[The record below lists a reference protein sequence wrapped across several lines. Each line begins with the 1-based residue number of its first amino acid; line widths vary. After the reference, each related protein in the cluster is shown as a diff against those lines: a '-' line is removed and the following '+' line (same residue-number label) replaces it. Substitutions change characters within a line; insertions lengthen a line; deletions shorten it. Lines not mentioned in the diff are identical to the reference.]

1 MSTISSFSQDPSI
14 TGTSLTNLN
23 NANSSDSSSSF
34 STNILRDFARKELID
49 ILDSI
54 RGKKSLVIDPTISG
68 SLSLIAEFSLLK
80 EHGVEN
86 IYHLQPGRFSIQC
99 QHLVYIC
106 RPKMINMKYITDN
119 IHQNSDNPD
128 NAIQYYIYFVPRRT
142 MICERVL
149 EDEGVYGD
157 VTIGEYHLDIVPL
170 DDDLLS
176 MELDNSFKDLFLDGD
191 MTSLYYVAK
200 ALLKLQTIVGI
211 IPKIIGKGK
220 CANYLKDTLFNLRR
234 ELEANHANSISSIP
248 LFPLNSEI
256 DSLIILDRSVDLITP
271 MCTQLTYEGLIDE
284 VYGIK
289 STFVELD
296 SSLVG
301 FSQNNANI
309 SHKLKKIPL
318 NSNDKLFSQLRDMN
332 FAVVGG
338 ILSQVARRIQD
349 DYEGRHQVKT
359 VSQIRDFIG
368 KLNNLRAEHQSLRL
382 HTNMTEEIRKFT
394 LDSDFNKFLE
404 VQQNFVAGIT
414 SHNHVEY
421 IEEMINNQ
429 QSIQQT
435 IRLLSLLSLVSGGIR
450 TKSYEFFRKE
460 IVQTYGYQ
468 HILTLDNLSK
478 IGLFK
483 KYDGTRNMYPYV
495 RKALK
500 LIVDDVDEHNPNDI
514 SYVYSGY
521 APISVRLIQ
530 CACLL
535 SNSKSMPLPSN
546 SSSLFNPTSILSTT
560 NTNTNNSEAN
570 NSSSS
575 YNNNN
580 NNNSSLSNVSWKGW
594 DEVLRYLPGPTFEE
608 EQSVPNNSI
617 YFNKKNQNQRKV
629 SIVLF
634 LGGCTFT
641 EISSLRFLSQQ
652 EDIQRDFIIL
662 TTDIINGNTLV
673 DSLINKVRDEI
684 NHS

>member
-1 MSTISSFSQDPSI
+1 MSTISSFPQESSV
-14 TGTSLTNLN
+14 TGTSITNLN
-23 NANSSDSSSSF
+23 HENSSDSSSF
-34 STNILRDFARKELID
+34 STTILRDFARKELID

-54 RGKKSLVIDPTISG
+54 RGKKSLVIDPAISG

-86 IYHLQPGRFSIQC
+86 IYHLQSGRFNIQC
-99 QHLVYIC
+99 QNLVYIC
-106 RPKMINMKYITDN
+106 RPKMINMKYITEH
-119 IHQNSDNPD
+119 IHQNSNNPD
-128 NAIQYYIYFVPRRT
+128 NGIGYYIYFVPRRT

-301 FSQNNANI
+301 FSQDTANI

-318 NSNDKLFSQLRDMN
+318 NSNDKLFSQIRDMN

-368 KLNNLRAEHQSLRL
+368 KLTNLRAEHQFLRL
-382 HTNMTEEIRKFT
+382 HTNMTEEIRKYT

-414 SHNHVEY
+414 SHNYIEY

-429 QSIQQT
+429 QSIQKT
-435 IRLLSLLSLVSGGIR
+435 IRLLSLLSSVSGGIKA
-450 TKSYEFFRKE
+450 KSYEFFRKE

-468 HILTLDNLSK
+468 HIITLDNLSK
-478 IGLFK
+478 VGLFK
-483 KYDGTRNMYPYV
+483 KHDGTKNTYPAV
-495 RKALK
+495 KKGLK
-500 LIVDDVDEHNPNDI
+500 LIVDDVDEYSPNDI

-530 CACLL
+530 CACLP
-535 SNSKSMPLPSN
+535 SNSKGMSLPGT
-546 SSSLFNPTSILSTT
+546 SSLFNTTTSILTS
-560 NTNTNNSEAN
+560 NTNNSD
-570 NSSSS
+570 
-575 YNNNN
+575 
-580 NNNSSLSNVSWKGW
+580 NNNSDDNNANNVSWKGW
-594 DEVLRYLPGPTFEE
+594 EDILKLLPGPSFEE
-608 EQSVPNNSI
+608 EQSVSNNSI

-629 SIVLF
+629 SMILF

-662 TTDIINGNTLV
+662 TTDITNGNTLV
-673 DSLINKVRDEI
+673 DSLINQVRDELKSLTNV
-684 NHS
+684 NHSL

>member
-1 MSTISSFSQDPSI
+1 MSTISSFSQEQSI

-23 NANSSDSSSSF
+23 NNNSDSSSF
-34 STNILRDFARKELID
+34 STTILRDFARKELID

-54 RGKKSLVIDPTISG
+54 RGKKSLVIDPSISG

-86 IYHLQPGRFSIQC
+86 IYHLQSGRFNIQC
-99 QHLVYIC
+99 QHLVFIC
-106 RPKMINMKYITDN
+106 RPKMMNMTYIRD
-119 IHQNSDNPD
+119 IILDHRQNAN
-128 NAIQYYIYFVPRRT
+128 NEIQYYIYFVPRRT

-149 EDEGVYGD
+149 EDAGVYGD

-176 MELDNSFKDLFLDGD
+176 MELENSFKDLFLDGD

-220 CANYLKDTLFNLRR
+220 CANYLKDTLFNLRK

-248 LFPLNSEI
+248 LFPLTSEI

-301 FSQNNANI
+301 LSQNNANI

-382 HTNMTEEIRKFT
+382 HTNMTEEIRKYT
-394 LDSDFNKFLE
+394 LDQDFNKFLE

-435 IRLLSLLSLVSGGIR
+435 IRLLGLLSLVSGGVR
-450 TKSYEFFRKE
+450 AKSFEFFRKE

-468 HILTLDNLSK
+468 HIITLDNLSK
-478 IGLFK
+478 VGLFK
-483 KYDGTRNMYPYV
+483 KYDGSKNTYPSV
-495 RKALK
+495 RKNLK
-500 LIVDDVDEHNPNDI
+500 IIVDDVDEYNPNDI

-530 CACLL
+530 CACL
-535 SNSKSMPLPSN
+535 SPNNKSMPMSGTTSLFYSTSLLSSSNSNAYTSDNNN
-546 SSSLFNPTSILSTT
+546 SSSL
-560 NTNTNNSEAN
+560 
-570 NSSSS
+570 
-575 YNNNN
+575 NNNN
-580 NNNSSLSNVSWKGW
+580 NNNSNSNSTVSWKGW
-594 DEVLRYLPGPTFEE
+594 EEVLKLLPGPLFEE
-608 EQSVPNNSI
+608 EQAVPSNSI
-617 YFNKKNQNQRKV
+617 YFNKKNQNQRKI

-673 DSLINKVRDEI
+673 DSLINQI
-684 NHS
+684 

>member
-1 MSTISSFSQDPSI
+1 MSTISSFSQEQSV
-14 TGTSLTNLN
+14 TGTSITNLN
-23 NANSSDSSSSF
+23 NANSDSSSSF
-34 STNILRDFARKELID
+34 STTILRDFARKELID

-86 IYHLQPGRFSIQC
+86 IYYLQSGRFNIQC
-99 QHLVYIC
+99 QHLVFIC
-106 RPKMINMKYITDN
+106 RPKMLNMTYIREIILDHRKNNINE
-119 IHQNSDNPD
+119 
-128 NAIQYYIYFVPRRT
+128 IQYYIYFVPRRT

-149 EDEGVYGD
+149 EDAGVYGD

-176 MELDNSFKDLFLDGD
+176 MELENSFKDLFLDGD

-220 CANYLKDTLFNLRR
+220 CANYLKDTLFNLRK

-248 LFPLNSEI
+248 LFPLTSEI

-301 FSQNNANI
+301 LSQNNANI
-309 SHKLKKIPL
+309 THKLKKIPL

-382 HTNMTEEIRKFT
+382 HTNMTEEIRKYT
-394 LDSDFNKFLE
+394 LDQDFNKFLE

-414 SHNHVEY
+414 GHNHVEY

-435 IRLLSLLSLVSGGIR
+435 IRLLGLLSLVSGGVR
-450 TKSYEFFRKE
+450 AKSFEFFRKE

-468 HILTLDNLSK
+468 HIITLDNLSK
-478 IGLFK
+478 VGLFK
-483 KYDGTRNMYPYV
+483 KYDGSKNTYPSV
-495 RKALK
+495 RKNLK

-530 CACLL
+530 CACL
-535 SNSKSMPLPSN
+535 SPNNKSMPMPGTT
-546 SSSLFNPTSILSTT
+546 SLFNPTSLIYSS
-560 NTNTNNSEAN
+560 NTNANSSDAN
-570 NSSSS
+570 NSSL
-575 YNNNN
+575 NN
-580 NNNSSLSNVSWKGW
+580 NNNSNSNSTVSWKGW
-594 DEVLRYLPGPTFEE
+594 EDVLKLIPGPMFEE
-608 EQSVPNNSI
+608 EQAVPNNSI
-617 YFNKKNQNQRKV
+617 YFNKKNQNQRKI

-652 EDIQRDFIIL
+652 EDIQRDFIVL
-662 TTDIINGNTLV
+662 TTDIINGNSLV
-673 DSLINKVRDEI
+673 DSLINQI
-684 NHS
+684 